1 MYISR
6 YIFKTIPYGTRV
18 FHNRH
23 RRYNFFPF
31 FLSFSRIVLFETHG
45 IFLIFPQLKN
55 KTFPY
60 LPRIEINTRNTRS
73 FPKYFDISKIL
84 LQNSISDFYLSK
96 KTSII
101 LFLQNVIFKLSKKN
115 KITKEYFEPNQL

>member
-73 FPKYFDISKIL
+73 FPEYFNDISKIL

-96 KTSII
+96 KTSIHFI
-101 LFLQNVIFKLSKKN
+101 PPKRNIQRDKLSTR
-115 KITKEYFEPNQL
+115 KIKL